1 MKESSLFIIVWFFV
15 LLISFIYVQ
24 GAEQTMNAYP
34 NLEKEKQ
41 IILEKDREI
50 SKAAAEKGILKSFY
64 PLMTETSILL
74 PENGHPVVGKE
85 TCAKLMGGL
94 DLKGPGNRIK
104 WEPLLAGIS
113 AAGDLAYSHGRFELP
128 PAAGADAKE
137 GIRYGY
143 YGTIWKK
150 ETDGN
155 WKVAFSQGLLLL
167 KDLKQKPLEKQYDP
181 DKVDPITGEVLATER
196 AFSDYSVTN
205 GRLPAFYR
213 YIDDNGMALG
223 SGGAPKKKVDFAAGI
238 ADAEKKKQ
246 AGDPGPGES
255 KLEWQAL
262 YSHVAASGDL
272 AYNFGSYLYS
282 ATDANG
288 RSSMGRGYFMTV
300 WKKQTTG
307 NKDWKFVLDCGNEV
321 D

>member
-1 MKESSLFIIVWFFV
+1 MKESALFPSVWLFI
-15 LLISFIYVQ
+15 LLISFLTVQ
-24 GAEQTMNAYP
+24 GAEQTMNAHP

-41 IILEKDREI
+41 IILGKDKEI
-50 SKAAAEKGILKSFY
+50 SKTAAEKGVLKAFY
-64 PLMTETSILL
+64 PFMTETSILL

-85 TCAKLMGGL
+85 SCAKLMSGL
-94 DLKGPGNRIK
+94 ALKGPGNRIK

-113 AAGDLAYSHGRFELP
+113 TAGDLAYSHGRFELP

-137 GIRYGY
+137 GTRYGY

-150 ETDGN
+150 ETNGN
-155 WKVAFSQGLLLL
+155 WKVAFSQGLVLVN
-167 KDLKQKPLEKQYDP
+167 DLKQKPFDKLLDP
-181 DKVDPITGEVLATER
+181 ENVDPVTREVLATER

-223 SGGAPKKKVDFAAGI
+223 SGGAPKMKKDFAAVI
-238 ADAEKKKQ
+238 ADAEMKKQ

-262 YSHVAASGDL
+262 YSYVAASGDL
-272 AYNFGSYLYS
+272 AYNFGSYLYN

-300 WKKQTTG
+300 WMKQADG
-307 NKDWKFVLDCGNEV
+307 PIPWKFILDAGNEV
-321 D
+321 N